1 MADILIAE
9 DDEQIR
15 EWVAIALEADSH
27 KVRAVSDGVAAI
39 SAYNEHRPDLLIL
52 DIMMPKKSGYDVCQ
66 ELRRKDPSLPILFLT
81 AKGTESDKVLG
92 FSLGAD
98 DYLTKPF
105 GVRELSAR
113 ITALLRRT
121 YASETSSRTSHN
133 SFKIGSFNIDEKSRR
148 LISASGDV
156 CELTPHELA
165 LLRLFATHPGE
176 LLDRDRLL
184 NEVWGM
190 NYYGTTRTLD
200 QRIAVLRKKL
210 GSEGMLIETVYSQ
223 GYRYIGK

>member
-15 EWVAIALEADSH
+15 EWVTIALEADSH
-27 KVRAVSDGVAAI
+27 KVRTAANGLLAI
-39 SAYNEHRPDLLIL
+39 SAYNERRPDLLIL
-52 DIMMPKKSGYDVCQ
+52 DVMMPKKSGYDVCQ
-66 ELRRKDPSLPILFLT
+66 EIRRNDPSLPILFLT
-81 AKGTESDKVLG
+81 AKGTESDKVVG

-113 ITALLRRT
+113 ITALLRRA
-121 YASETSSRTSHN
+121 YATETSVRISKGT
-133 SFKIGSFNIDEKSRR
+133 FAFGSFTVDEKSRK
-148 LISASGDV
+148 LLSKNGDI
-156 CELTPHELA
+156 CDLTSQELA
-165 LLRLFATHPGE
+165 LLRLFAAHRGE

-210 GSEGMLIETVYSQ
+210 GAEGSLIETIYSQ
-223 GYRYIGK
+223 GYRYAEG